1 MYDIQLFKKQLKKK
15 QSSGLFK
22 IALQLSYLLLIQSCV
37 SEDPTI
43 LSGKVVDT
51 KTDAG
56 IPGVT
61 VLISAYE
68 KAPFLT
74 LPSIIREDTLISDSQ
89 GKFRL
94 LAPYNEQVSRF
105 TVNILKE
112 VASGTFEFVKGKDC
126 SPYDCSSFL
135 PGKVHQFTVKI
146 PLDSL

>member
-1 MYDIQLFKKQLKKK
+1 MKQNYNSVKRIMQL
-15 QSSGLFK
+15 
-22 IALQLSYLLLIQSCV
+22 IYLLLTLSCV

-51 KTDAG
+51 KTERG

-94 LAPYNEQVSRF
+94 MVPYNEQVSRF
-105 TVNILKE
+105 TITILKE
-112 VASGTFEFVKGKDC
+112 VATGTYEFAKGKDC

-135 PGKVHQFTVKI
+135 PGKVHQFRVRI

>member
-1 MYDIQLFKKQLKKK
+1 MKQKYKSIK
-15 QSSGLFK
+15 R
-22 IALQLSYLLLIQSCV
+22 ILQLICLLLTQSCI

-74 LPSIIREDTLISDSQ
+74 LPGIIREDTLISDSQ

-94 LAPYNEQVSRF
+94 MVPYNEQYSRF
-105 TVNILKE
+105 TVTILKE
-112 VASGTFEFVKGKDC
+112 VASDTF
-126 SPYDCSSFL
+126 
-135 PGKVHQFTVKI
+135 
-146 PLDSL
+146 

>member
-1 MYDIQLFKKQLKKK
+1 MKQNYNSVKR
-15 QSSGLFK
+15 
-22 IALQLSYLLLIQSCV
+22 ILQLICLLLTQSCI

-51 KTDAG
+51 KTERG

-94 LAPYNEQVSRF
+94 VIPHNEQYSRF
-105 TVNILKE
+105 TITILKE
-112 VASGTFEFVKGKDC
+112 VASDTYEFANGQDC

>member
-1 MYDIQLFKKQLKKK
+1 MKQNYKSVKR
-15 QSSGLFK
+15 
-22 IALQLSYLLLIQSCV
+22 ILQLICLLLIQSCI
-37 SEDPTI
+37 SEDPTL

-51 KTDAG
+51 KTERG

-74 LPSIIREDTLISDSQ
+74 LPGIVREDTIETDSQ

-94 LAPYNEQVSRF
+94 VVPYNEQVSRF
-105 TVNILKE
+105 TVTILKE
-112 VASGTFEFVKGKDC
+112 VATGTYEFANGQDC

-135 PGKVHQFTVKI
+135 PGKTHQFTVKI

>member
-94 LAPYNEQVSRF
+94 VAPYNEGYSRF
-105 TVNILKE
+105 TINVLKE
-112 VASGTFEFVKGKDC
+112 VASGTFEFANGQDC
-126 SPYDCSSFL
+126 SPYDCNSFL
-135 PGKVHQFTVKI
+135 PGKVHQFKVRI

>member
-1 MYDIQLFKKQLKKK
+1 MKQNYKSVKR
-15 QSSGLFK
+15 
-22 IALQLSYLLLIQSCV
+22 ILQLICLLLTQSCI
-37 SEDPTI
+37 SEDPTV

-51 KTDAG
+51 KTERG

-74 LPSIIREDTLISDSQ
+74 LPSIIREDTLLSDSQ

-94 LAPYNEQVSRF
+94 VIPHNEQYSRF
-105 TVNILKE
+105 TITILKE
-112 VASGTFEFVKGKDC
+112 VASDTYEFANGQDC

>member
-1 MYDIQLFKKQLKKK
+1 MKQNYKSVKR
-15 QSSGLFK
+15 
-22 IALQLSYLLLIQSCV
+22 ILQLICLLLTQSCI

-94 LAPYNEQVSRF
+94 VIPYNELYSRF
-105 TVNILKE
+105 TINILKE
-112 VASGTFEFVKGKDC
+112 VSDGAYEFAKGQDC
-126 SPYDCSSFL
+126 SPYDCNSFL
-135 PGKVHQFTVKI
+135 PGKVHQFKLRI
-146 PLDSL
+146 PLNSL

>member
-1 MYDIQLFKKQLKKK
+1 MKQNYKSVKR
-15 QSSGLFK
+15 
-22 IALQLSYLLLIQSCV
+22 ILQLLILLLIQSCV
-37 SEDPTI
+37 SEDPTV

-51 KTDAG
+51 KTERG

-74 LPSIIREDTLISDSQ
+74 LPSIIREDTLVSDGQ

-94 LAPYNEQVSRF
+94 VIPHNEQYSRF
-105 TVNILKE
+105 TITILKE
-112 VASGTFEFVKGKDC
+112 VATGTYEFAKRQDC

>member
-1 MYDIQLFKKQLKKK
+1 MKQNYNSVKRIMQLL
-15 QSSGLFK
+15 
-22 IALQLSYLLLIQSCV
+22 ILLLIQSCV

-68 KAPFLT
+68 TAPFLT
-74 LPSIIREDTLISDSQ
+74 IPSNIREDTLLSDSQ

-94 LAPYNEQVSRF
+94 VIPYNEQVSRF
-105 TVNILKE
+105 TVTILKE
-112 VASGTFEFVKGKDC
+112 VATGTYEFANGQDC

-146 PLDSL
+146 PWDSL